1 MRLEK
6 CLMLLPGRKIAKGAI
21 ETEGAFITK
30 LELDD
35 SVKCELFVIP
45 GLVNAHGHTAM
56 TLLRGQGC
64 GLELKRWLE
73 EAIFPIEAKMAPRHI
88 RAGVR
93 LGALEMLRGG
103 TTLVAD
109 MYDFPESGEEAFIA
123 SGMKANTCR
132 VGLSFVPGRLKECV
146 DFAADKTVVESS
158 SGRIARD
165 LCIHSE
171 YLTSPQFCRD
181 LAGANRELKRSVHLH
196 ASETSLE
203 HEECIKRH
211 GMTPMKYLDSVGLLD
226 YGAYAA
232 HCVYCT
238 DDDFRIMKDKNVT
251 LVHNPTSN
259 LKLGSGIARIKRA
272 LELGVNVAIGT
283 DGCASNDDLDMFEE
297 MRLAALLASGVS
309 RDPAALTA
317 WDVFEMATINGAR
330 ALGRLDT
337 GSLEVGKRADFA
349 VLDMNSIHFKPALDA
364 VNMLVYSAHAS
375 DVVKTVVD
383 GSVVY
388 ERSSFSI
395 PENIESD
402 FSLAVS
408 QIGLK
413 GVQ

>member
-1 MRLEK
+1 
-6 CLMLLPGRKIAKGAI
+6 MLLPGRKVAKGAI
-21 ETEGAFITK
+21 ETDGAFITK

-56 TLLRGQGC
+56 TLVRGLGG

-73 EAIFPIEAKMAPRHI
+73 DAIFPVEARMTPAHI
-88 RAGVR
+88 KSGVA
-93 LGALEMLRGG
+93 LGAMEMLRGG

-109 MYDFPESGEEAFIA
+109 MYDFPDSGEEAFLA
-123 SGMKANTCR
+123 SGIKANTCR

-146 DFAADKTVVESS
+146 DFAADKAVEESS
-158 SGRIARD
+158 CGRIVRD

-171 YLTSPQFCRD
+171 YLTSPEFCKSLSSANRD
-181 LAGANRELKRSVHLH
+181 LKRPVHLH
-196 ASETSLE
+196 VSETSFE
-203 HEECIKRH
+203 HEQCIQRH

-238 DDDFRIMKDKNVT
+238 DDDFRIMKEKNVT

-272 LELGVNVAIGT
+272 LEIGVNVALGT

-309 RDPAALTA
+309 HDPTALSA
-317 WDVFEMATINGAR
+317 WDVFEMATMNGAR
-330 ALGRLDT
+330 ALGRCDT
-337 GSLEVGKRADFA
+337 GVLEVGKKADFA
-349 VLDMNSIHFKPALDA
+349 VLDLNSIHFKPALDA
-364 VNMLVYSAHAS
+364 VNMLVYSAHS
-375 DVVKTVVD
+375 TDVLKTVVD
-383 GSVVY
+383 GKVVY
-388 ERSSFSI
+388 DRSSFSV
-395 PENIESD
+395 PESLESD
-402 FSLAVS
+402 FAIAVS

-413 GVQ
+413 GVR